1 MILARVSAA
10 FAAAARRSR
19 APAPE
24 SWGVAWA
31 ATDAAARSAAAWA
44 CAGWVSPTASSAEG
58 GTAGEGGGAAGETSR
73 VEGPS
78 AKAESEAWAVASAA
92 AAVVGVASD
101 AAAPS
106 MMVDE
111 D

>member
-58 GTAGEGGGAAGETSR
+58 GTAGEGGGAAGETS
-73 VEGPS
+73 VEDPS
-78 AKAESEAWAVASAA
+78 AKAEPEAWAVASAA